1 MITENDCRIEA
12 LKYDK
17 RIDFQK
23 YSAKIYN
30 YARNINILD
39 DICKHM
45 IFEKIDFNINEIDLL
60 KFSPKYDNKQR
71 LFFIILS
78 KNIDDTYDIQF
89 NIDNL
94 IIKNVTKDDIIK
106 GKIYHPNKIK
116 YKVEHRITQFFHL
129 IFDKAKRFNTRREFE
144 YYFPNEYRKAKKTYK
159 NDLDIICGHMPEKIH
174 FWSFDEVKNEA
185 KKYKFLKDF
194 YTNSPKAYKA
204 AIYNGWLKLVTTHME
219 TPNIKELPH
228 MVYAYEFNDKSVYIG
243 LTRNL
248 EKRINIRNNDYNDA
262 VNLHMR
268 KTKLI
273 PKLIEIS
280 KYIKSEKAQLLEIT
294 TIENYKNNG
303 WKILNRREGG
313 GLGGY
318 KLINEK

>member
-94 IIKNVTKDDIIK
+94 IIKNVIKDDIIK

-116 YKVEHRITQFFHL
+116 YKVEQRITQFFHL

-144 YYFPNEYRKAKKTYK
+144 YYFPNEYVASGLLAIVSGRYRVHAMSRKR
-159 NDLDIICGHMPEKIH
+159 LPE
-174 FWSFDEVKNEA
+174 A
-185 KKYKFLKDF
+185 
-194 YTNSPKAYKA
+194 
-204 AIYNGWLKLVTTHME
+204 
-219 TPNIKELPH
+219 
-228 MVYAYEFNDKSVYIG
+228 
-243 LTRNL
+243 
-248 EKRINIRNNDYNDA
+248 
-262 VNLHMR
+262 
-268 KTKLI
+268 
-273 PKLIEIS
+273 
-280 KYIKSEKAQLLEIT
+280 
-294 TIENYKNNG
+294 
-303 WKILNRREGG
+303 
-313 GLGGY
+313 
-318 KLINEK
+318 